1 MIAVYAFAL
10 VIAGGAVKG
19 VLGLGLPMVVVPTLT
34 LLVGLP
40 QALSILALPMI
51 ASNLWQIWQF
61 RASAGRRLPM
71 GLFMASGAV
80 GVFAGVWLLASVPA
94 AWIEFGLGLIL
105 AAYLV
110 QRFRQP
116 DMTLSPEGARRVAPI
131 VGLGSGALH
140 GATGI
145 SGPLGVT
152 YFHSMRLE
160 RPDFVFSTGI
170 MFGGFTLVQAPLLY
184 GAGFLT
190 RETATLGLLCLPAV
204 AIGLVIGNKV
214 AKRVDRKL
222 FDRLVLA
229 ILVWMT
235 VSLLWRSVPQIV
247 AGG

>member
-10 VIAGGAVKG
+10 VVAGGAVKG
-19 VLGLGLPMVVVPTLT
+19 VLGLGLPMVVIPTLT

-61 RASAGRRLPM
+61 RHSDRRRPPMLP
-71 GLFMASGAV
+71 FMASGAL
-80 GVFAGVWLLASVPA
+80 GVIAGVWLLASVSA
-94 AWIEFGLGLIL
+94 HWIEAGLGVIL
-105 AAYLV
+105 LAYLV
-110 QRFRQP
+110 QRLRRP
-116 DMTLSPEGARRVAPI
+116 DMALSAAGARRLAPV

-160 RPDFVFSTGI
+160 RPDFVFCTGI
-170 MFGGFTLVQAPLLY
+170 MFCGFTLVQAPLLY
-184 GAGFLT
+184 AAGFLT
-190 RETATLGLLCLPAV
+190 TQTALLGILCLPAV
-204 AIGLVIGNKV
+204 AIGLVIGN
-214 AKRVDRKL
+214 AIARRVDRRL

-235 VSLLWRSVPQIV
+235 IQLLWRAVPQII
-247 AGG
+247 AGA